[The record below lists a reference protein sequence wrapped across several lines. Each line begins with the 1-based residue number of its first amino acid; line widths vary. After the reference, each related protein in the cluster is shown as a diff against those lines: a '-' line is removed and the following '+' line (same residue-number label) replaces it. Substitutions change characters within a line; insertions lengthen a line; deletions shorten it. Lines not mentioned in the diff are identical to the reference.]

1 VFLSYGSVLT
11 RMSVVGEKMRL
22 FVTRLKSRR
31 VYLSLVLLYILL
43 GGLVIDE
50 TSLMLYELL
59 FCI

>member
-1 VFLSYGSVLT
+1 MFLSYGSVLT

>member
-31 VYLSLVLLYILL
+31 VYLSLVLLFILL